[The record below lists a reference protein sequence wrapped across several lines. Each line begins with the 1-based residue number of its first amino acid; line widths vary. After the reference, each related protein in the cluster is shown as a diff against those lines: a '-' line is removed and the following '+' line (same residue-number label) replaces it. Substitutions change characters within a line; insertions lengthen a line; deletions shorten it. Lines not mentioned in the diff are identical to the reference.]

1 VSVNAHVRLARIEDR
16 SCLLD
21 IWERAV
27 RSTHAFLDERDIVDL
42 RPVVAEELASDAI
55 DWWVLECGTGVPIG
69 FLGFAGRAIEGLFV
83 DPDHHRRGVGKQ
95 LVAHA
100 QSLTSCPLVV
110 EVNEQNEPAR
120 WFYAALGFV
129 VIKGSSTDAAGRPFA
144 TVLMGRPAPASGR
157 RLER

>member
-100 QSLTSCPLVV
+100 PKPDFLS
-110 EVNEQNEPAR
+110 
-120 WFYAALGFV
+120 
-129 VIKGSSTDAAGRPFA
+129 I
-144 TVLMGRPAPASGR
+144 GR
-157 RLER
+157 RSQRAERTCAVVLRRAWIRGH